1 MTDDK
6 GLCNGA
12 DRELKQ
18 FQQFHCE
25 AQQCAYDYCQWSMK
39 LYIEECK
46 EAAEE
51 GEEEAPELPGWDTIY
66 NFDELYGDYV
76 TEPDFYYSSAACKNY
91 YDMYENGEERYL
103 KEAAAG
109 SGGEEEEDEMDEED
123 MMSEQ
128 EEDEEDMYM

>member
-1 MTDDK
+1 M
-6 GLCNGA
+6 G
-12 DRELKQ
+12 
-18 FQQFHCE
+18 
-25 AQQCAYDYCQWSMK
+25 

-46 EAAEE
+46 QAAEE

-76 TEPDFYYSSAACKNY
+76 TEPDFYKESKACKNY

-103 KEAAAG
+103 AEAAAG

-123 MMSEQ
+123 QMSEEEEE
-128 EEDEEDMYM
+128 EEDQMSEEEEEEEDMYM